1 MNAID
6 KIKARLAAYPDV
18 RYSERENEIEVHP
31 RDPSGFT
38 VTLRITAA
46 GFTVYFEGWHEEFE
60 SEDEALDC
68 FGFGLSPRCRLAVA
82 LRGNGETS
90 WTVEGLRNGVWTTD
104 SKTTLLLQ
112 PFWRPARIEYRQNHV
127 LTEPQRDD

>member
-6 KIKARLAAYPDV
+6 KIKARLAPYADV

-38 VTLRITAA
+38 VALRITAA
-46 GFTVYFEGWHEEFE
+46 GFTVYFDGWHEEFE
-60 SEDEALDC
+60 SEDEAVNC
-68 FGFGLSPRCRLAVA
+68 FGFGLSPSCRLAVT

-90 WTVEGLRNGVWTTD
+90 WTVEGLQDGVWTTD
-104 SKTTLLLQ
+104 SKTTLLVQ

-127 LTEPQRDD
+127 LNAPRQDD